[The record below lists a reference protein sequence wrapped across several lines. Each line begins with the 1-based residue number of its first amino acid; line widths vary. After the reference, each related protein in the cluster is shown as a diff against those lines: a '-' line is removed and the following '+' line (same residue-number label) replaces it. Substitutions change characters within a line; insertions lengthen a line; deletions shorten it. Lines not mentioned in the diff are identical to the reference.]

1 VQIATVHEG
10 ELQLFNTTHMLF
22 FQDSRK
28 MQQIEDQSIDLVITS
43 PPYPMI
49 AMWDEQFCGMNPAI
63 KTSVAGGDYRGGFEA
78 MHQVLDG
85 VWIELWRVMKEGAFA
100 CINIG
105 DATRTI
111 NNKFQLFANQ
121 ARIQC
126 KFQALGFDTLP
137 LILWRK
143 QTNAPN
149 KFMGSGM
156 LPAGAYVT
164 LEHEYILIFRKGHKR
179 QFTSAE
185 SKQRRTE
192 SGFFWEERNTWFSD
206 LWDFKGVRQVLSNK
220 ELRNRSAAFPFVLPF
235 RLINMYSLIGDQVL
249 DPFMGTGTTRLAA
262 IAAGRNSVGYEVDE
276 SFAPTLQALANS
288 NLADLQKVNV
298 ERIKSHLSFVRA
310 CKAGNKEL
318 KYENSY
324 FGFPVMTAQ
333 EKELRLVFVR
343 QVEKVE
349 EHSLRASY
357 FDDLF
362 IRSISPEELSPERFS
377 PEGLQISFSE

>member
-1 VQIATVHEG
+1 M
-10 ELQLFNTTHMLF
+10 FNTTTHKLF
-22 FQDSRK
+22 FQDARN
-28 MQQIEDQSIDLVITS
+28 MEQIDDQSVDLVITS

-49 AMWDEQFCGMNPAI
+49 AMWDEQFCGMNPDI
-63 KTSVAGGDYRGGFEA
+63 KTSIASGDYSSAFEA

-85 VWIELWRVMKEGAFA
+85 VWSELWRVMKDGAFA

-105 DATRTI
+105 DATRTV
-111 NNKFQLFANQ
+111 NNKFQLYANQ
-121 ARIQC
+121 ARIQR
-126 KFQALGFDTLP
+126 KFQELGFDTLP
-137 LILWRK
+137 LILWHK

-179 QFTSAE
+179 LFPTAE
-185 SKQRRTE
+185 SKRRRME

-206 LWDFKGVRQVLSNK
+206 LWDFKGARQVLSNK
-220 ELRNRSAAFPFVLPF
+220 ELRNRSAAFPFALPF

-249 DPFMGTGTTRLAA
+249 DPFMGTGTTQLAA
-262 IAAGRNSVGYEVDE
+262 IAAGRNSVGYELDE
-276 SFAPTLQALANS
+276 SFAPLLQSLIKS
-288 NLADLQKVNV
+288 NLADLRKANL
-298 ERIKSHLSFVRA
+298 ERIKDHLAFVQS

-318 KYENSY
+318 KYKNTY

-333 EKELRLVFVR
+333 EKELRLVFVK
-343 QVEKVE
+343 QVEKGE
-349 EHSLRASY
+349 GHSLQASY

>member
-1 VQIATVHEG
+1 
-10 ELQLFNTTHMLF
+10 LLNTTHKLF
-22 FQDSRK
+22 FQDARK
-28 MQQIEDQSIDLVITS
+28 MHQIEDQSIDLVITS

-49 AMWDEQFCGMNPAI
+49 AMWDEQFCGLNPDI
-63 KTSVAGGDYRGGFEA
+63 KTSIANGDYYGAFEA
-78 MHQVLDG
+78 MHQVLDD
-85 VWIELWRVMKEGAFA
+85 VWSELWRVLKEGAFA

-111 NNKFQLFANQ
+111 NGKFQLFANQ
-121 ARIQC
+121 ARIQR
-126 KFQALGFDTLP
+126 KFQKLGFDTLP

-185 SKQRRTE
+185 SKLRRMQ
-192 SGFFWEERNTWFSD
+192 SSFFWEERNTWFSD
-206 LWDFKGVRQVLSNK
+206 LWDFKGVRQDINNK
-220 ELRNRSAAFPFVLPF
+220 ELRNRSAAFPFILPF

-249 DPFMGTGTTRLAA
+249 DPFMGTGTTQSAA
-262 IAAGRNSVGYEVDE
+262 IASGRNSAGYELEE
-276 SFAPTLQALANS
+276 SFAPALQAQATN
-288 NLADLQKVNV
+288 NLTDLQMVNA
-298 ERIKSHLSFVRA
+298 ERIKNHLSFVQV
-310 CKAGNKEL
+310 CKERNKEL

-333 EKELRLVFVR
+333 EKDLRLVFVR
-343 QVEKVE
+343 QVEKIE
-349 EHSLRASY
+349 DHFLRASY
-357 FDDLF
+357 LDDHLV
-362 IRSISPEELSPERFS
+362 RSISPEDLSPERFS